1 MLTDAQK
8 SDVRRFAGYPMLAD
22 TVANDNTDFA
32 YGYVSSGVWQTLEH
46 RLTHMRPEEENTL
59 ISVYL
64 ANLTQLE
71 SAVPGAGDN
80 LDTDVAAVWTRN
92 TREVQDRAAL
102 FDDWRRRMCGFIG
115 ISPGP
120 WLGDGGNTIAL
131 VRN

>member
-22 TVANDNTDFA
+22 TVANDTTDFA

-115 ISPGP
+115 IAPGP
-120 WLGDGGNTIAL
+120 WLGDGGSTIAL